1 MSKPLKYFE
10 SISWRTN
17 FFSSTTCTGTWI
29 CECSGFG
36 SAKQTYMKDSTK
48 REPEQK
54 EVLESP
60 EVAPGKS
67 PTKKRKKTGQQ
78 RKSEVVGRQPQGP
91 SPQHMSKKKL

>member
-1 MSKPLKYFE
+1 M
-10 SISWRTN
+10 
-17 FFSSTTCTGTWI
+17 
-29 CECSGFG
+29 
-36 SAKQTYMKDSTK
+36 
-48 REPEQK
+48 PEQK